1 MKRFSISA
9 APRMLGPR
17 WISAVFLGCFI
28 GLIGVD
34 SGTNSAVAQEVCP
47 LPAGV
52 EVSPLATPSTT
63 AGEVAAGTGSL
74 SDFALAAK
82 GYLES
87 VGVGPELIHSAC
99 LLRNEEDWNT
109 GSIYVV
115 TMSPTGR
122 VFFHS
127 KDGALSGR
135 QLKPAVRR
143 AIAAAT
149 GLENMG
155 ATVSFR
161 RPDGGD
167 LSTIGGYAVGYR
179 RGANP
184 LILVAGLD
192 IGESDLVDEDAV
204 AGDPDVRAD
213 EVVDR
218 ASLKAFVKGAQE
230 YVLELFRTDGR
241 EAFTRAKSALRDPDG
256 PWRYGPIYLFI
267 MEPTGYTIFH
277 GAFPNRFEF
286 QRPTGTLRDVVTGE
300 LILPQI
306 IEVATSN
313 PDGGFVTYYFDN
325 PDDDTD
331 SADIPKVTYARQH
344 VFEVA
349 GPDGSTRPYPLIFGA
364 GIYGDPQ
371 AQESAA
377 GPKNWLARFGRAVAG
392 QAVEM
397 ISNRMTGPSADASQ
411 VTLAGQSMFRGAAT
425 LAQSG
430 PVLDPGDPA
439 RWQNTDPW
447 PPQEDS
453 WTGYRTMSLSDVLL
467 NSSFRIALTG
477 GDGDG
482 AGDRWTAWGSG
493 GLTGFAGDEGVS
505 LDGNVMTGMLGVD
518 YEQGPMLTGVAV
530 SLARGDGSF
539 DLAGAR
545 TEMEATLTSVY
556 PHVRYAMSEQ
566 FSLWGIL
573 GLGQGEMTLDE
584 TATGSTVETGIDM
597 RMGALGVRGELLSAA
612 GEDGI
617 DVALKSDVLLTQ
629 MTSDATEGLAST
641 KAGTTRFRA
650 MLEGS
655 RLMAL
660 ESGASLRPSVE
671 AGLRHDGGDAG
682 EGAGLEL
689 GGRIV
694 YMDPSWGLTIEAG
707 GRTLLAQRESG
718 SREWGVDGS
727 VRLAPGAQG
736 RGFSFT
742 MGSTWGEASSDVEHL
757 WAQRSAT
764 DLARGHE
771 EPVAGFG
778 AEVGYGFAAP
788 GLGLLT
794 PYGGLTASNRG
805 TATYLAG
812 GRLDVGGSF
821 RVSLEGDRRE
831 SIDGDPEHGITVRGS
846 LRW

>member
-1 MKRFSISA
+1 
-9 APRMLGPR
+9 
-17 WISAVFLGCFI
+17 
-28 GLIGVD
+28 
-34 SGTNSAVAQEVCP
+34 
-47 LPAGV
+47 
-52 EVSPLATPSTT
+52 
-63 AGEVAAGTGSL
+63 
-74 SDFALAAK
+74 
-82 GYLES
+82 
-87 VGVGPELIHSAC
+87 
-99 LLRNEEDWNT
+99 
-109 GSIYVV
+109 
-115 TMSPTGR
+115 
-122 VFFHS
+122 
-127 KDGALSGR
+127 
-135 QLKPAVRR
+135 
-143 AIAAAT
+143 
-149 GLENMG
+149 
-155 ATVSFR
+155 
-161 RPDGGD
+161 
-167 LSTIGGYAVGYR
+167 
-179 RGANP
+179 
-184 LILVAGLD
+184 
-192 IGESDLVDEDAV
+192 
-204 AGDPDVRAD
+204 
-213 EVVDR
+213 
-218 ASLKAFVKGAQE
+218 
-230 YVLELFRTDGR
+230 
-241 EAFTRAKSALRDPDG
+241 
-256 PWRYGPIYLFI
+256 

-277 GAFPNRFEF
+277 GAFPSRFEF
-286 QRPTGTLRDVVTGE
+286 QTPTDTLRDEVTGE

-306 IEVATSN
+306 IRAATDH
-313 PDGGFVTYYFDN
+313 PDGGFVTYYFDD
-325 PDDDTD
+325 PDDDD
-331 SADIPKVTYARQH
+331 DRADIPKLTYARQH

-377 GPKNWLARFGRAVAG
+377 GPKNWLARFGRAVAS

-411 VTLAGQSMFRGAAT
+411 VTLAGQSMFRDAAT

-430 PVLDPGDPA
+430 PVVEPGVPA

-453 WTGYRTMSLSDVLL
+453 WTGDRTMSLSDVLL
-467 NSSFRIALTG
+467 NSSFRIALTD

-482 AGDRWTAWGSG
+482 AGDRWTTWGSG

-518 YEQGPMLTGVAV
+518 YEQGPMLTGIAV

-584 TATGSTVETGIDM
+584 TAAGSTVETGIDM

-671 AGLRHDGGDAG
+671 TGLRHDGGDAG

-736 RGFSFT
+736 RGFSLT
-742 MGSTWGEASSDVEHL
+742 MGSTWGEASSGVEHL
-757 WAQRSAT
+757 WVQRSAT
-764 DLARGHE
+764 DPAHGHE

-794 PYGGLTASNRG
+794 PYGGLTASSRG

-812 GRLDVGGSF
+812 GRLDVGGAF

-831 SIDGDPEHGITVRGS
+831 SIDGDPEHGIMVRGS